1 MADQSEGMLIYACP
15 ENSRGVVTGIPT
27 DDWTVAEKT
36 RQKASSSHDPG
47 TAKTKSNYFLVQ
59 PSGADARQTVV
70 SVAARN
76 RALVVIV
83 VVACLLISAGTANAI
98 TCQSSPPPSN
108 KGHWVWRLIDNKK
121 CWYAGELGMDKS
133 KLHWIVKA
141 PEPAQRTTPESTK
154 RTAPQPPLHT
164 EPTRSPEAQPGS
176 NSDLAAPASDIAWR
190 NHWASVNKESSAISI
205 PAGSDA
211 ARTESH
217 ASPPAGDDSRRTN
230 SDVSSPAL
238 ATPPISDVC
247 ASAAMSSSYAENR
260 SAAETPQPLRAKA
273 RTAERK
279 RGEIDGWPSG
289 VAFSLTMFTGALAIA
304 GLLAGAILKLARRA
318 NQSWLQAFHQSRTNL
333 AKYAG
338 RSTESPPSVPV
349 DDLESGLQD
358 LIRDLR
364 PTEIAGE
371 EPQTLASTAP
381 HDVPRRSYLRVMK
394 VGEGPAMGGH
404 ESQQRGSRL
413 SESFVALRPNARRQT
428 IRRRA

>member
-1 MADQSEGMLIYACP
+1 MLMYACP
-15 ENSRGVVTGIPT
+15 ENSRGVVTGIST
-27 DDWTVAEKT
+27 DDWTAAERT

-47 TAKTKSNYFLVQ
+47 TTKTKNNYFPVQ
-59 PSGADARQTVV
+59 PSRADCVRARQTVA

-76 RALVVIV
+76 RALVAIV
-83 VVACLLISAGTANAI
+83 VVAGLLISAGTANAI

-141 PEPAQRTTPESTK
+141 PEPSRRTTPEPTK

-164 EPTRSPEAQPGS
+164 EPKQLPEAQPKSTSG
-176 NSDLAAPASDIAWR
+176 LAAPASDIAWG
-190 NHWASVNKESSAISI
+190 NHWPSVNRESSAISI

-211 ARTESH
+211 TRTESH
-217 ASPPAGDDSRRTN
+217 ASPPAGDDSRHTN
-230 SDVSSPAL
+230 SAVSWPAL
-238 ATPPISDVC
+238 ATPPISDVR
-247 ASAAMSSSYAENR
+247 ASATMSSSHADNH
-260 SAAETPQPLRAKA
+260 SAAETPQLMRAKA
-273 RTAERK
+273 GAAEHERD
-279 RGEIDGWPSG
+279 EIDGWPAG
-289 VAFSLTMFTGALAIA
+289 VAFSLTMFIGALAIA
-304 GLLAGAILKLARRA
+304 WLLAGAILKLARRG
-318 NQSWLQAFHQSRTNL
+318 NQAWLQAFHQSMTNL

-338 RSTESPPSVPV
+338 RRSESPPSVPV

-364 PTEIAGE
+364 PTGVARE

-381 HDVPRRSYLRVMK
+381 YDVPRRSYLRVMK
-394 VGEGPAMGGH
+394 VGEGPAMGAH

-413 SESFVALRPNARRQT
+413 SEPFVPLRPNARRQA